1 MASPLQN
8 SIEFFRE
15 FGLFDVVLPFLLVFT
30 LMFAILEKT
39 RVLGTENDKPRAN
52 LNSMVS
58 FIIALLVVATNK
70 IVSIINEAL
79 PNVVLII
86 VMILSFL
93 IMLGLF
99 YKTEELDFSKKHAGF
114 YKILVGVLFIGIL
127 LIFLNSIYLSGTKTS
142 WLEYVFNYTF
152 NNVTSPAVTSIIF
165 LLIALGAIVFITGG
179 KKKD

>member
-1 MASPLQN
+1 MASPLQDA
-8 SIEFFRE
+8 IDFFIK

-58 FIIALLVVATNK
+58 FIIAMLVVATNK
-70 IVSIINEAL
+70 TKIINEAL
-79 PNVVLII
+79 PNVVLLV
-86 VMILSFL
+86 VMILAFL
-93 IMLGLF
+93 ILLGLF
-99 YKTEELDFSKKHAGF
+99 YKTGELDFSTKHAGF
-114 YKILVGVLFIGIL
+114 YKVLVGVLFVGIL
-127 LIFLNSIYLSGTKTS
+127 LIFLNSIYLDGTKTS
-142 WLEYVFNYTF
+142 WLEYGFKYTLD
-152 NNVTSPAVTSIIF
+152 NISGPVVTSIIF

>member
-1 MASPLQN
+1 MASPLQDA
-8 SIEFFRE
+8 IDFFIK

-58 FIIALLVVATNK
+58 FIIAMLVVATNK
-70 IVSIINEAL
+70 TKIINEAL
-79 PNVVLII
+79 PNVVLLV
-86 VMILSFL
+86 VMILAFL
-93 IMLGLF
+93 ILLGLF
-99 YKTEELDFSKKHAGF
+99 YKTGELDFSTKHAGF
-114 YKILVGVLFIGIL
+114 YKVLVGALFVGIL
-127 LIFLNSIYLSGTKTS
+127 LIFLNSIYLNDGQS
-142 WLEYVFNYTF
+142 WLEYAFNYAF
-152 NNVTSPAVTSIIF
+152 NNVTSPAITSIIF

>member
-8 SIEFFRE
+8 AVEFFRE

-30 LMFAILEKT
+30 IMFDILEKT

-70 IVSIINEAL
+70 IVGIINKAL
-79 PNVVLII
+79 PNVVLIV

-99 YKTEELDFSKKHAGF
+99 HKTGEFEFATKHAGF
-114 YKILVGVLFIGIL
+114 YKVLVAALFLGIL
-127 LIFLNSIYLSGTKTS
+127 LIFLNSIYLDNGQS
-142 WLEYVFNYTF
+142 WLDYGFSYVI
-152 NNVTSPAVTSIIF
+152 NNAASPVITSLLFLAIAIGAV
-165 LLIALGAIVFITGG
+165 VFITGG
-179 KKKD
+179 KKDGK

>member
-1 MASPLQN
+1 MASPLQDA
-8 SIEFFRE
+8 IDFFIK

-70 IVSIINEAL
+70 IVSIINKAL

-99 YKTEELDFSKKHAGF
+99 YKTGELDFSTKHAGF
-114 YKILVGVLFIGIL
+114 YKVLVGVLFVGIL
-127 LIFLNSIYLSGTKTS
+127 LIFLNSIYLDSGES
-142 WLEYVFNYTF
+142 WLEYAFNYAF
-152 NNVTSPAVTSIIF
+152 NNVTSPAITSIIF